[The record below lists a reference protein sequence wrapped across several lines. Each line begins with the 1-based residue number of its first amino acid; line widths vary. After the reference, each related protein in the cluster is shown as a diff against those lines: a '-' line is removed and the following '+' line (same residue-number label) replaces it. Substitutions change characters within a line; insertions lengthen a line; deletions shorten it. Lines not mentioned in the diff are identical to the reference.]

1 MSITGEPLNVGQIQR
16 MLVLQHKLNSVIDPN
31 WVDADNDY
39 HLAII
44 METAEAI
51 EHLGWKWWK
60 KQDPNMEQVRLEII
74 DVWHFILCQYIS
86 EYGIERASH
95 EIKKELDIGR
105 RCDFMSEYS
114 LNALLVNTIRA
125 ATPGG
130 EGEIL
135 LAYEYILQKA
145 GMTWQG
151 LYRQYMLKNTL
162 NIFRQD
168 NGYKDGTYIKIWNGK
183 EDNEYLGKIS
193 PFSGTM
199 EEIYEELDLCYELAN
214 ISLSKN

>member
-1 MSITGEPLNVGQIQR
+1 MYTTGKPLSVEQILR
-16 MLVLQHKLNSVIDPN
+16 MLDLQDKLNSIIDPD
-31 WVDADNDY
+31 WVNKDNDY
-39 HLAII
+39 HLAIM

-86 EYGIERASH
+86 EYGIKRASH

-105 RCDFMSEYS
+105 RCDFMNEYS

-145 GMTWQG
+145 VMTWQG
-151 LYRQYMLKNTL
+151 LYRYYMLKNTL

-168 NGYKDGTYIKIWNGK
+168 NGYKDGTYDKIWNGK
-183 EDNEYLGKIS
+183 EDNEYLGNIS
-193 PFSGTM
+193 PSAETM
-199 EEIYEELDLCYELAN
+199 EEIYGQLQYIYLMAN
-214 ISLSKN
+214 RVSNKN